1 MAESVRA
8 YDKINAV
15 RPTRVEQQEKLK
27 QRLANDKVAK
37 SRKEYMASYYKNKKE
52 DIRLSRLV
60 SRIAKGDLPT
70 TTTLRKYGLDPEF
83 VNKVRTDNQMDPTDN
98 MYPATVIN
106 YTTEAELAKLRN
118 ERAISE
124 AKKIQLGLAKQID
137 NSTLPLDMHH
147 ELGRELERIHNPGP
161 IANELHYDDVKA
173 YFERLYNY
181 QLKHNLPKSMNETTV
196 RKRIGQWGT
205 LFTEVIGVDKI
216 NLDKVDIIKALLDLT
231 PNKIKARYPNIASAT
246 GMVEAVLVLASKYPG
261 LMNRLGP
268 TFEPKWVRILN
279 EMKTLKQV
287 DRKARAADIYPPFSE
302 ILKAVEKTY
311 GQDSDEGLLI
321 NFYNEHTLRD
331 DYGDIII
338 VEKED
343 DIPNTKEANRTNWMA
358 FNGRSVILLLRE
370 YKTNKKYG
378 EKRLIF
384 SNKVVG
390 IMKKL
395 GIKPGMRLYE
405 KTRRSDTTAEN
416 IGDQET
422 DDLTIAPDDEQI
434 DFSKGRKNI
443 NFSLSQYIGKM
454 LDGAGFIR
462 GKNRRGAVNFL
473 RHAKVS
479 EALAD
484 KSLTDSQR
492 IMLAYSM
499 GHSIDTQEDYVRTL
513 STIKKDYKDVAVDQL
528 PAEAVASFEQLYG
541 QPSQYGPKKS
551 TVQLPAF
558 AVIPSGLPVKPI
570 FKPKPEKLKEAYAA
584 AKTRA
589 AERAAARSAV
599 LTTRSTQS
607 PAAIEPPKAVEP
619 PVAIEPPADDIA
631 PSSTDEKK
639 PYLLCQAKGEDNI
652 KVPSKV
658 KKDASIGLKMIQAG
672 YKGGTTTGL
681 LRANQLAECKYI
693 SVHAL
698 YNMKG
703 FFQRHMLTS
712 LPGYLKWEA
721 DGKPVE
727 MVDGQKDERRGAIAL
742 LIWGGLA
749 AFEWLRSDAVQ
760 ELLAKY
766 HPKGKNELEPLEYYK
781 DQLKR
786 K

>member
-1 MAESVRA
+1 MADSSSSA
-8 YDKINAV
+8 NDKINAV
-15 RPTRVEQQEKLK
+15 KPTRIEQQAKLK
-27 QRLANDKVAK
+27 QRLANDKVSK
-37 SRKEYMASYYKNKKE
+37 SRKEYMANYYKNKKE

-60 SRIAKGDLPT
+60 SRIAKGNLPT

-83 VNKVRTDNQMDPTDN
+83 VNKVRIDNQMDPTDN
-98 MYPATVIN
+98 IYPATVIN

-181 QLKHNLPKSMNETTV
+181 QLKHDLQKSMNETTI
-196 RKRIGQWGT
+196 RKRIGQWAI
-205 LFTEVIGVDKI
+205 LFTEVIGVDKA
-216 NLDKVDIIKALLDLT
+216 NLNKVDIIKALLDLT
-231 PNKIKARYPNIASAT
+231 PSKIKARYPNVASAS
-246 GMVEAVLVLASKYPG
+246 GMVEAVLVLAGKYPG

-268 TFEPKWVRILN
+268 AFEQKWVRILN

-287 DRKARAADIYPPFSE
+287 DRKARAAEIYPPFSE
-302 ILKAVEKTY
+302 ILSAVEKAY
-311 GQDSDEGLLI
+311 GQDSDQGLLI

-331 DYGDIII
+331 DYGDIMI

-358 FNGRSVILLLRE
+358 FNGRSAILLLRE

-384 SNKVVG
+384 SKKVVG

-422 DDLTIAPDDEQI
+422 DDLNIAPGDEHNNEVI
-434 DFSKGRKNI
+434 DFSKGVKNI

-499 GHSIDTQEDYVRTL
+499 GHSIDTQEDYKRTL

-528 PAEAVASFEQLYG
+528 PSEAVASFEQIYG
-541 QPSQYGPKKS
+541 QPSQYQQKKLV
-551 TVQLPAF
+551 VQLPAI
-558 AVIPSGLPVKPI
+558 ATTTYGLPVKPNI
-570 FKPKPEKLKEAYAA
+570 KPKPAKLVEAYAA
-584 AKTRA
+584 AK
-589 AERAAARSAV
+589 ARS
-599 LTTRSTQS
+599 TRSTRS
-607 PAAIEPPKAVEP
+607 TEATRSTADEIEPPS
-619 PVAIEPPADDIA
+619 
-631 PSSTDEKK
+631 PSGEEY
-639 PYLLCQAKGEDNI
+639 PYLLCQAKAEDTI
-652 KVPSKV
+652 RIPSKV

-672 YKGGTTTGL
+672 YKGGTSTGL
-681 LRANQLAECKYI
+681 LRANQLAECKYL

-703 FFQRHMLTS
+703 FFQRHMFTS
-712 LPGYLKWEA
+712 LGGYLKWEA
-721 DGKPVE
+721 DGKPVD
-727 MVDGQKDERRGAIAL
+727 MVDGQKDERRGAIAI
-742 LIWGGLA
+742 LIWGGIA

-766 HPKGKNELEPLEYYK
+766 HPKGKNELETLEYYK
-781 DQLKR
+781 DKIAS